1 MVENRKHFIDELSE
15 LHNRVCSMA
24 NEVLESFKR
33 LVIACEDYD
42 LELAQHIV
50 EHDKIINGLE
60 ESINVDAYLLIAKQC
75 PVASDLRGII
85 SALKISNELE
95 RIADYASNVAK
106 YLIHSG
112 GEGDYFIERIVK
124 LNNVFIPMFKNI
136 MKSYQEHDVELALE
150 TPDMDEDL
158 DKMYNGFV
166 QEFIK
171 LTKDKTDQQAEEA
184 LKVILI
190 LKQIERAGDHV
201 TNIAEQ
207 IVYMLNGK
215 LIELD

>member
-33 LVIACEDYD
+33 LVIACEDHD

-112 GEGDYFIERIVK
+112 GEEDYFIERIVK

-136 MKSYQEHDVELALE
+136 MKSYKEHDVELALE

-171 LTKDKTDQQAEEA
+171 LAKDKTDQQAEEA
-184 LKVILI
+184 LRVILI

-207 IVYMLNGK
+207 IVYMINGK

>member
-33 LVIACEDYD
+33 LVIACEDRD

-112 GEGDYFIERIVK
+112 AEEDYFIERIVK

-136 MKSYQEHDVELALE
+136 MKSYKEHDVELALE

-171 LTKDKTDQQAEEA
+171 VAKDKTDQQAEEA
-184 LKVILI
+184 LRVILI

>member
-1 MVENRKHFIDELSE
+1 
-15 LHNRVCSMA
+15 
-24 NEVLESFKR
+24 
-33 LVIACEDYD
+33 
-42 LELAQHIV
+42 
-50 EHDKIINGLE
+50 
-60 ESINVDAYLLIAKQC
+60 
-75 PVASDLRGII
+75 
-85 SALKISNELE
+85 
-95 RIADYASNVAK
+95 
-106 YLIHSG
+106 LIHSG
-112 GEGDYFIERIVK
+112 AEEDYFIERIVK

-136 MKSYQEHDVELALE
+136 MKSYKEHDVELALE

-171 LTKDKTDQQAEEA
+171 VAKDKTDQQAEEA
-184 LKVILI
+184 LRVILI